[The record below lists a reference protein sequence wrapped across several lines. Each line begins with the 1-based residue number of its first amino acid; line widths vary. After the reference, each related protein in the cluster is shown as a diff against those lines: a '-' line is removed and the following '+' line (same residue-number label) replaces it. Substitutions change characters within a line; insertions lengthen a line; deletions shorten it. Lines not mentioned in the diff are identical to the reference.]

1 MDTAALPNLPQAQIG
16 DLMQFDS
23 TAVGGQDR
31 EPLQRQL
38 TAATSAAK
46 FPGSDRGQ
54 QVQIEVSAQTTS
66 ITPWTLLK
74 GLHQTGP
81 SPQQEFVWFSKQC
94 FVCVYV
100 YFPLNNKVIYK

>member
-1 MDTAALPNLPQAQIG
+1 MSAEVVESGRTVFWSRARCLEAPNSKGRSGVDTAALPNLPEAQIG

-23 TAVGGQDR
+23 AAVGRQDR

-66 ITPWTLLK
+66 IKP
-74 GLHQTGP
+74 
-81 SPQQEFVWFSKQC
+81 
-94 FVCVYV
+94 
-100 YFPLNNKVIYK
+100 

>member
-1 MDTAALPNLPQAQIG
+1 
-16 DLMQFDS
+16 MQFDS
-23 TAVGGQDR
+23 MAVGRQDR

-74 GLHQTGP
+74 GLHQTDR
-81 SPQQEFVWFSKQC
+81 SLQQEFVWFSKQYFFF
-94 FVCVYV
+94 FVCVCV
-100 YFPLNNKVIYK
+100 SPLNNKVIYK